1 MTELTPEEAEA
12 LRQMQEECSA
22 TLPDRRSEG
31 DSQWLANGAQIELFG
46 LQSAQA
52 LNGQTAEI
60 IGFDDDVLRYRVR
73 LHSDSSVKVVAKK
86 NIRLMP
92 PSEPVLQP
100 IPTVQ
105 VPVLQEGSSIYGS
118 SEPSAASP
126 TRDMVQMAIDRL
138 QRETAAL
145 MWRCQVRVEG
155 RGETGTAD
163 ISDVYL
169 RLNTAAEVYTEVWDL
184 FKAAG
189 GHDEELES
197 FGNAAIER
205 YEECVEL
212 YCSVRSWSE
221 MAQDEWNLTHH
232 SVRKHGLLGT
242 LKNEFLEVGKDVAVL
257 GQEAG
262 GVIRSGSQHVP
273 QLVRSATSAVGTA
286 IQTSSNVA
294 ATAASTVAE
303 RSQRTA
309 RHVVEEQI
317 VAPVKRAWHLVLMA
331 FLLCFL
337 IPLFGLRT
345 YAPLNSVVSNLGL
358 LYGMVCLVCPPRGMH
373 RRASKAALL
382 FLYPVVTVAF
392 PLALH
397 YWVTHPDLPSPIST
411 IRNLPWQTWST
422 KLMAPLLAISE
433 RRCQDGTMS
442 LGVQPQGIQALSA
455 PKLDNQDS
463 QSQSDVVTPQQS
475 VKALDSWLSS
485 FARQILRQTKP
496 QQQQAPA
503 FIGGSMGLRSVYHR
517 RLLHV
522 NAVDDRATHLF
533 AIKSHRQET

>member
-31 DSQWLANGAQIELFG
+31 DPQWLANGAQIELFG

-60 IGFDDDVLRYRVR
+60 IGFDDEVLRYRVR
-73 LHSDSSVKVVAKK
+73 LHSDCSVKVVAKK

-92 PSEPVLQP
+92 PAEPVRKPLQ
-100 IPTVQ
+100 I
-105 VPVLQEGSSIYGS
+105 PVLQEGGSIHGT

-126 TRDMVQMAIDRL
+126 TRDMVQMAIESL

-145 MWRCQVRVEG
+145 NWRCQVRDEG
-155 RGETGTAD
+155 RGGTGTAD
-163 ISDVYL
+163 ISEVYL
-169 RLNTAAEVYTEVWDL
+169 RLNTAAEAYTEVWDL

-197 FGNAAIER
+197 FGNAALESYEACVER
-205 YEECVEL
+205 YS
-212 YCSVRSWSE
+212 SVRSWSE
-221 MAQDEWNLTHH
+221 MAQDEWNLTQH

-273 QLVRSATSAVGTA
+273 QLVRSATGAVGMA
-286 IQTSSNVA
+286 IQTSTNVA
-294 ATAASTVAE
+294 ATAATTVAE

-317 VAPVKRAWHLVLMA
+317 VAPVKRAWHLVLTA

-337 IPLFGLRT
+337 VPLFGLRT

-358 LYGMVCLVCPPRGMH
+358 IYGMVCLVCPPRGVQ

-397 YWVTHPDLPSPIST
+397 YWLTHPDLPSPISSCISG
-411 IRNLPWQTWST
+411 IRSLPWRTWSS
-422 KLMAPLLAISE
+422 KLVAPLLAISE
-433 RRCQDGTMS
+433 RRSQDGTMS
-442 LGVQPQGIQALSA
+442 IGEQQNGLQAVTAS
-455 PKLDNQDS
+455 KLDNQESPS
-463 QSQSDVVTPQQS
+463 QSNIVTPQQP
-475 VKALDSWLSS
+475 VKTSDSWLSS
-485 FARQILRQTKP
+485 FTRQILRRRKQP
-496 QQQQAPA
+496 EPA
-503 FIGGSMGLRSVYHR
+503 FTGGSVRLLSVYHR
-517 RLLHV
+517 RLLRG
-522 NAVDDRATHLF
+522 NAVDDRAEHLF
-533 AIKSHRQET
+533 AIKSRRQET